1 MQPAKTPKTKLKLN
15 NNKTPKEPSAAK
27 PKKEPKPKKTPKA
40 KSESEEVE
48 PVVEEKPMTEAERL
62 EKREKSVLYLRHRLQ
77 KGFLSRDQAPK
88 EEEMEN
94 MSDYLKQLE
103 GHQDL
108 EAEVIKKTKVHK
120 VLKAMIKLNSIP
132 KEEEYQFKKRSNEL
146 LTKWGGALAAE
157 TETAGEPAAA
167 VEPVTTNGV
176 KHDEEKDS
184 AEEKKGTQAELEA
197 TKAADA
203 DGDVAMDEKT
213 PAAKDE
219 APSVED
225 AAADVSTA

>member
-1 MQPAKTPKTKLKLN
+1 
-15 NNKTPKEPSAAK
+15 
-27 PKKEPKPKKTPKA
+27 
-40 KSESEEVE
+40 
-48 PVVEEKPMTEAERL
+48 VVEEKPMTEAERL

-120 VLKAMIKLNSIP
+120 VLKAIIKLNSIP
-132 KEEEYQFKKRSNEL
+132 KEEEYEFKKRSNEL

-157 TETAGEPAAA
+157 TETAGEAPAA

-176 KHDEEKDS
+176 KHDEEKTDI
-184 AEEKKGTQAELEA
+184 EEKKETTADAEA
-197 TKAADA
+197 IKAADA
-203 DGDVAMDEKT
+203 DGDVAMVEET
-213 PAAKDE
+213 PAVKAD
-219 APSVED
+219 AASSAED
-225 AAADVSTA
+225 AAADVSAT